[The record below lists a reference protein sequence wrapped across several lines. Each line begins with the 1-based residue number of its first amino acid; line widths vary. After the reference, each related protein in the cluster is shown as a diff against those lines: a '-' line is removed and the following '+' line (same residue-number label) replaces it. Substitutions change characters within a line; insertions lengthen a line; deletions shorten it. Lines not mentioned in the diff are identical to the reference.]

1 MVRVTAAGEAQV
13 PSSRRRARRAA
24 VAFAVLIGAGAGGLW
39 LARVPIAR
47 GVIDR
52 ELAKAG
58 VPARYAITD
67 LGFGRQRLTDV
78 VIGDPRAPD
87 LVADWI
93 ETYTDVGTGGARLS
107 GVRVGQVRL
116 RARLVDGRV
125 SLGALDR
132 LLPAPSGR
140 PFALPALDAVIRDA
154 RVRLETPY
162 GVVGLA
168 LAGAGRLDD
177 GFRGRLAAV
186 APRLALGDCT
196 VRGLAGAVRVSVR
209 RTAPTL
215 AGPMQA
221 EAVACAGGRGE
232 GVAGDVR
239 ATLGPALDRWRGE
252 ARVSVA
258 TLDADAARLERV
270 RGRVG
275 FSGDAARTQGPVS
288 LTAARFAGGG
298 VRGQALGI
306 AGTWRV
312 GGGRAVLAGRVRAR
326 DVALPRA
333 MRRALAE
340 LGGTA
345 AGTPVAPLLASAG
358 RGLAQAAG
366 ALAVEADVAVGTG
379 ARTLATVERVSL
391 SAANGLRATLHGGG
405 GVVIGHPAGVR
416 VDGELALSGG
426 GLPQVTARLAQARPG
441 APITGTATVARWA
454 EGGAALALTPVS
466 FSAAPDGATRVTTQ
480 ATLSGPVADG
490 RVEAVTLPL
499 DARWDGRGTLTV
511 NPACAPLSFARVAVS
526 GLTLR
531 PARATLCPVDGALVR
546 VAQGRVGGGASVG
559 AVRLDGAIGGTP
571 LSLAAREG
579 QVRLGSGAF
588 ALAGVTARLGSPER
602 VTRLDFAAL
611 AGGFGAGGVAGTF
624 AGGEGQIANVPL
636 LLGGAA
642 GDWRVRGGDLTLSGA
657 MTVADADAQPRF
669 QPLDARAV
677 TLRLVDGAID
687 ARGTLFEP
695 TRGMKVADVT
705 IDHRLSSG
713 AGAAHL
719 AVPGITFAEGF
730 QPELLTRL
738 TFGVIADVRGTVKGE
753 GDIAWSGDGVT
764 STGTFSTDDTDL
776 AAAFGPVEGIAGTIR
791 FTDLLALES
800 APAQV
805 ATVASINPGVPVT
818 DGRITYQTLRGTRVQ
833 VDGGT
838 WPFAGGTLTLEPTLL
853 DFSSPAA
860 RRMTLRVDA
869 MDAGKFL
876 QQFDFENLNAT
887 GTFDGSLPMLFDASG
902 GRIEG
907 GRLVARAPGGTLA
920 YVGQISKEKLG
931 FWGDFAFQAL
941 KSLTYRELSVT
952 MDGPLAGEMVTGV
965 RFAGVQQGK
974 GAKSNFIVR
983 RLTRLP
989 IRFDV
994 TIRAPFRGLIDSAA
1008 SFYDP
1013 ERLVARNLQPL
1024 LEEQNRRA
1032 PKAGA
1037 HPIQPSA
1044 SETVP

>member
-1 MVRVTAAGEAQV
+1 MAFGVLAAG
-13 PSSRRRARRAA
+13 S
-24 VAFAVLIGAGAGGLW
+24 AGALW

-93 ETYTDVGTGGARLS
+93 ETYTDVGPGGARLS
-107 GVRVGQVRL
+107 GVRVGKVRL
-116 RARLVDGRV
+116 RARLMDGRV
-125 SLGALDR
+125 SLGVLDR
-132 LLPAPSGR
+132 LLPAPSGK
-140 PFALPALDAVIRDA
+140 PFALPALDAVIGDA

-162 GVVGLA
+162 GLVGVSI
-168 LAGAGRLDD
+168 AGAGRLDD
-177 GFRGRLAAV
+177 GFRGQVAAV
-186 APRLALGDCT
+186 VPRLAVGGCDM
-196 VRGLAGAVRVSVR
+196 RGLSAAVRVSVR
-209 RTAPTL
+209 EAAPAL
-215 AGPMQA
+215 AGPVRA
-221 EAVACAGGRGE
+221 AVVACAGGRGE
-232 GVAGDVR
+232 MAAADVR
-239 ATLGPALDRWRGE
+239 VSLSPALDRWRGA
-252 ARVSVA
+252 ARVSMASLV
-258 TLDADAARLERV
+258 ADAARLERV
-270 RGRVG
+270 SGTIG
-275 FSGDAARTQGPVS
+275 FAGDATRTQGPVS
-288 LTAARFAGGG
+288 LAAARFAGGG
-298 VRGQALGI
+298 AAGRALGVS
-306 AGTWRV
+306 GTWRAGE
-312 GGGRAVLAGRVRAR
+312 GGAVLAGRVRAR
-326 DVALPRA
+326 DVALPRD
-333 MRRALAE
+333 MREALAG
-340 LGGTA
+340 LGTA
-345 AGTPVAPLLASAG
+345 GAGTPLAPLLASAG
-358 RGLAQAAG
+358 AGLATAAR
-366 ALAVEADVAVGTG
+366 ALSVEADLAVGAG
-379 ARTLATVERVSL
+379 ARTLASVERLSL
-391 SAANGLRATLHGGG
+391 SAANGLRATLGGG
-405 GVVIGHPAGVR
+405 AGVVIGHPAGAR

-426 GLPQVTARLAQARPG
+426 GLPAISARLAQARPD
-441 APITGTATVARWA
+441 APITGTATVARWTSR
-454 EGGAALALTPVS
+454 GAALALTPVT
-466 FSAAPDGATRVTTQ
+466 FSATPGGATRVTTQ
-480 ATLSGPVADG
+480 ATVTGPVTGG
-490 RVEAVTLPL
+490 RVEAVALPL

-511 NPACAPLSFARVAVS
+511 NPGCAPLSFQRVSVS

-531 PARATLCPVDGALVR
+531 PARATVCPIDGALVR
-546 VAQGRVGGGASVG
+546 LAGGRVSGGASV
-559 AVRLDGAIGGTP
+559 AAARLDGAIGGTP
-571 LSLAAREG
+571 LSLAARG
-579 QVRLGSGAF
+579 AQVRLGAGGF
-588 ALAGVTARLGSPER
+588 ALAGVQARLGAPER
-602 VTRLDFAAL
+602 VTRLDVAAL
-611 AGGFGAGGVAGTF
+611 DGRFDAGGIAGTF

-642 GDWRVRGGDLTLSGA
+642 GDWRLKGGDLTLTGA

-669 QPLDARAV
+669 QPLDARDVA
-677 TLRLVDGAID
+677 LRLSGGTID

-695 TRGMKVADVT
+695 TRGVKVADVT
-705 IDHRLSSG
+705 IGHRLSEG
-713 AGAAHL
+713 AGKAHL
-719 AVPGITFAEGF
+719 AVPGITFAQGF

-738 TFGVIADVRGTVKGE
+738 TFGVIADVRGTIKGA
-753 GDIAWSGDGVT
+753 GDIAWSGEGVT
-764 STGTFSTDDTDL
+764 STGTFSTDRTDL

-800 APAQV
+800 APGQV

-818 DGRITYQTLRGTRVQ
+818 DGRITYRTLRGTRVQ

-941 KSLTYRELSVT
+941 KSLTYRELSLA
-952 MDGPLAGEMVTGV
+952 MDGPLAGEMVTAV

-1032 PKAGA
+1032 AQPGA
-1037 HPIQPSA
+1037 TPIQPSA